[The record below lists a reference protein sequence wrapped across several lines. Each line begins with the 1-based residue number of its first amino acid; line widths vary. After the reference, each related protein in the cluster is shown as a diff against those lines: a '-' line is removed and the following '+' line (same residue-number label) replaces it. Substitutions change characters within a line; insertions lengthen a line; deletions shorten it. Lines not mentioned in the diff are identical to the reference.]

1 MPAQQAKA
9 HQRDQSPQ
17 LIVLIARLAS
27 MKEEF
32 KANNRTYVFRV
43 MWGPIQTLLVEQHVN
58 IVFLEETLLLVQ
70 RV

>member
-9 HQRDQSPQ
+9 HKRDQSPQ
-17 LIVLIARLAS
+17 LIVMIARLAS

-58 IVFLEETLLLVQ
+58 IVVFAETLLLVQ